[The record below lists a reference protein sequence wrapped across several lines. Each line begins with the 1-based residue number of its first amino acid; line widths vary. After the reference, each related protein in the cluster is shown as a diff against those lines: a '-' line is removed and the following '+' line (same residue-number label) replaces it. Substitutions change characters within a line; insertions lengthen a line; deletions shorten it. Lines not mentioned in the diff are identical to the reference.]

1 MTPQSTEQPL
11 SRVQRWERRTEIPM
25 ILMAVAFFVAYA
37 WRVIDT
43 SIPPTLE
50 QLLISVSWTLW
61 AAFAVDLGIRI
72 VLAEQRGRYI
82 LSHWYDV
89 LLVLVPVFRPLR
101 VLRVLSALRL
111 MQRVMTRRLVGQTTV
126 YVGATA
132 LLCILLGAV
141 AILDVERGHPDANI
155 TSFGDAIWWAVV
167 TSATVGYGDFYPV
180 TVAGRLIAVALM
192 IVGIALLGAIT
203 AGVAS
208 WVMQA
213 VAEPQDHRE
222 DAPSPAEDRSRTD
235 GAPPR
240 GMVSD
245 DPGRPST

>member
-1 MTPQSTEQPL
+1 MTSQPTEQPL

-25 ILMAVAFFVAYA
+25 ILLAVAFFVAYA

-50 QLLISVSWTLW
+50 QLLTTVSWTLW
-61 AAFAVDLGIRI
+61 AAFAVDLGIRL
-72 VLAEQRGRYI
+72 VLAERRGRYL
-82 LSHWYDV
+82 LSRWYDV

-111 MQRVMTRRLVGQTTV
+111 VQRVMTRRLVGQTSV
-126 YVGATA
+126 YVAATA

-213 VAEPQDHRE
+213 VE
-222 DAPSPAEDRSRTD
+222 PAERHRASGD
-235 GAPPR
+235 GP
-240 GMVSD
+240 SD
-245 DPGRPST
+245 SATVDAGDPEQD

>member
-1 MTPQSTEQPL
+1 M
-11 SRVQRWERRTEIPM
+11 
-25 ILMAVAFFVAYA
+25 
-37 WRVIDT
+37 
-43 SIPPTLE
+43 
-50 QLLISVSWTLW
+50 
-61 AAFAVDLGIRI
+61 
-72 VLAEQRGRYI
+72 
-82 LSHWYDV
+82 

-111 MQRVMTRRLVGQTTV
+111 VQRVMTRRLVGRTSV
-126 YVGATA
+126 YVAATA
-132 LLCILLGAV
+132 LICILLGAV

-213 VAEPQDHRE
+213 VAEPEHHRQG
-222 DAPSPAEDRSRTD
+222 DSSPDDRSDDEPTRENAPD
-235 GAPPR
+235 RGA
-240 GMVSD
+240 VHD
-245 DPGRPST
+245 DPGRAPR

>member
-1 MTPQSTEQPL
+1 M
-11 SRVQRWERRTEIPM
+11 
-25 ILMAVAFFVAYA
+25 
-37 WRVIDT
+37 
-43 SIPPTLE
+43 
-50 QLLISVSWTLW
+50 
-61 AAFAVDLGIRI
+61 
-72 VLAEQRGRYI
+72 
-82 LSHWYDV
+82 

-111 MQRVMTRRLVGQTTV
+111 VQRVMTRRLVGRTSV
-126 YVGATA
+126 YVAATA
-132 LLCILLGAV
+132 LICILLGAV

-213 VAEPQDHRE
+213 VEPAVRPRESGDEPSDSTRVDAGDAEQD
-222 DAPSPAEDRSRTD
+222 
-235 GAPPR
+235 
-240 GMVSD
+240 
-245 DPGRPST
+245 

>member
-1 MTPQSTEQPL
+1 M
-11 SRVQRWERRTEIPM
+11 
-25 ILMAVAFFVAYA
+25 
-37 WRVIDT
+37 
-43 SIPPTLE
+43 
-50 QLLISVSWTLW
+50 
-61 AAFAVDLGIRI
+61 
-72 VLAEQRGRYI
+72 
-82 LSHWYDV
+82 

-111 MQRVMTRRLVGQTTV
+111 VQRVMTRRLVGRTSV
-126 YVGATA
+126 YVAATA
-132 LLCILLGAV
+132 LICILLGAV

-192 IVGIALLGAIT
+192 IAGIALLGAIT

-213 VAEPQDHRE
+213 VEPAESPRE
-222 DAPSPAEDRSRTD
+222 DAPSPADESRAAADRVD
-235 GAPPR
+235 EAPTAAPTH
-240 GMVSD
+240 D
-245 DPGRPST
+245 DPGGPPR